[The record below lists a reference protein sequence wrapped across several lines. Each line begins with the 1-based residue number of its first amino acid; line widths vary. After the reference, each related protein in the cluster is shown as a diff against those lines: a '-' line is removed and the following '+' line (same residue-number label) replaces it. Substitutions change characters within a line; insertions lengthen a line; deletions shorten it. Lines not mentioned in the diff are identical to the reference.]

1 MSAYAFFLLLLLT
14 DSSHHWFYRK
24 LDVRTGENGY
34 FKFQIQHGIGF
45 YLFYAVLL
53 LTSFFCFYL
62 AWKYYQNTKDNIGQ
76 MRKKRAH
83 ILLQVSLLPLMI
95 AILYLFEGK
104 SIYSPVCIGIGLS
117 ALLLIHALNHF
128 NYMEVIQNA
137 KALVADNMDLGLLIF
152 DTEEHFLEANQF
164 MEKHFPEVWETPDF
178 VKECEEFRDVMT
190 GKRSKILWKGRN
202 YNCQKSEVRTQS
214 GVLIGYA
221 LTVYDITDLEEYSH
235 QLEILK
241 EEAEKANAQKTKFLT
256 NVTHEIRTPM
266 NGIMGML
273 RLAKEKMEPQ
283 APPMQYLDKTEELA
297 GHLLALI
304 NDILDMSRI
313 EAGKVELEHKPFSLN
328 RMRERLYDMFAKNLE
343 ARNIR
348 YAVNFEDITVDYVVG
363 DELRLDQVI
372 INFLSNAV
380 KFTSEGEIIVT
391 FRQMMIQEQTLD
403 LMISVRDTGIGMDP
417 SYVQRIF
424 RPFDQE
430 HSDTVKKYGG
440 TGLGM
445 AITDQIVKLMG
456 GEIVIH
462 TAPGKGTDFSVF
474 LHLPIAD
481 EASIQEAAK
490 IEERQE
496 EEVSGE
502 SVFYGR
508 RILLAEDNEI
518 NAMVAEEILGG
529 FGAQVD
535 VAENG
540 QLAVQMFEEKP
551 ENYYDF
557 ILMDIQMPV
566 MDGREATET
575 IRQLNRPDAQTVL
588 IFGLSADAFVEDE
601 RKSIACGMNG
611 HYAKPIDFEALQRNI
626 GSFLNVQK
634 K

>member
-1 MSAYAFFLLLLLT
+1 
-14 DSSHHWFYRK
+14 
-24 LDVRTGENGY
+24 
-34 FKFQIQHGIGF
+34 
-45 YLFYAVLL
+45 
-53 LTSFFCFYL
+53 
-62 AWKYYQNTKDNIGQ
+62 
-76 MRKKRAH
+76 
-83 ILLQVSLLPLMI
+83 
-95 AILYLFEGK
+95 
-104 SIYSPVCIGIGLS
+104 
-117 ALLLIHALNHF
+117 
-128 NYMEVIQNA
+128 
-137 KALVADNMDLGLLIF
+137 
-152 DTEEHFLEANQF
+152 
-164 MEKHFPEVWETPDF
+164 
-178 VKECEEFRDVMT
+178 
-190 GKRSKILWKGRN
+190 
-202 YNCQKSEVRTQS
+202 
-214 GVLIGYA
+214 
-221 LTVYDITDLEEYSH
+221 
-235 QLEILK
+235 
-241 EEAEKANAQKTKFLT
+241 
-256 NVTHEIRTPM
+256 M

-566 MDGREATET
+566 MYGREATET

>member
-1 MSAYAFFLLLLLT
+1 MVTGIAGVLTVIGEHFWLVVIACIEVAVAFILLGTAY
-14 DSSHHWFYRK
+14 K
-24 LDVRTGENGY
+24 
-34 FKFQIQHGIGF
+34 
-45 YLFYAVLL
+45 
-53 LTSFFCFYL
+53 
-62 AWKYYQNTKDNIGQ
+62 
-76 MRKKRAH
+76 RKKYRNDRSGGAQ
-83 ILLQVSLLPLMI
+83 I
-95 AILYLFEGK
+95 EG
-104 SIYSPVCIGIGLS
+104 V
-117 ALLLIHALNHF
+117 
-128 NYMEVIQNA
+128 ER
-137 KALVADNMDLGLLIF
+137 D
-152 DTEEHFLEANQF
+152 FLEACNDWRNEACIMVRREDLLPVYATDSFYDMLGLNLRMLQEDIRNIGLN
-164 MEKHFPEVWETPDF
+164 MADPEDEKRLWKKYEQWDGKEPLEES
-178 VKECEEFRDVMT
+178 VKWNT
-190 GKRSKILWKGRN
+190 GKWLLLGFRRTEDGVYDLMSVYEITQLHEKILQYEDR
-202 YNCQKSEVRTQS
+202 
-214 GVLIGYA
+214 LDA
-221 LTVYDITDLEEYSH
+221 A
-235 QLEILK
+235 
-241 EEAEKANAQKTKFLT
+241 EEASQSKTSFLYRMS
-256 NVTHEIRTPM
+256 HEIRTPM

-462 TAPGKGTDFSVF
+462 TASGKGTDFSVF

-540 QLAVQMFEEKP
+540 QLALQMFED
-551 ENYYDF
+551 YHAITF
-557 ILMDIQMPV
+557 
-566 MDGREATET
+566 
-575 IRQLNRPDAQTVL
+575 
-588 IFGLSADAFVEDE
+588 S
-601 RKSIACGMNG
+601 
-611 HYAKPIDFEALQRNI
+611 
-626 GSFLNVQK
+626 
-634 K
+634 

>member
-1 MSAYAFFLLLLLT
+1 
-14 DSSHHWFYRK
+14 
-24 LDVRTGENGY
+24 
-34 FKFQIQHGIGF
+34 
-45 YLFYAVLL
+45 
-53 LTSFFCFYL
+53 
-62 AWKYYQNTKDNIGQ
+62 
-76 MRKKRAH
+76 
-83 ILLQVSLLPLMI
+83 
-95 AILYLFEGK
+95 
-104 SIYSPVCIGIGLS
+104 
-117 ALLLIHALNHF
+117 
-128 NYMEVIQNA
+128 
-137 KALVADNMDLGLLIF
+137 
-152 DTEEHFLEANQF
+152 
-164 MEKHFPEVWETPDF
+164 
-178 VKECEEFRDVMT
+178 
-190 GKRSKILWKGRN
+190 
-202 YNCQKSEVRTQS
+202 
-214 GVLIGYA
+214 
-221 LTVYDITDLEEYSH
+221 
-235 QLEILK
+235 
-241 EEAEKANAQKTKFLT
+241 
-256 NVTHEIRTPM
+256 M

-462 TAPGKGTDFSVF
+462 TASGKGTDFSVF

-529 FGAQVD
+529 FGAQVCGRKWSTCGTD
-535 VAENG
+535 V
-540 QLAVQMFEEKP
+540 
-551 ENYYDF
+551 
-557 ILMDIQMPV
+557 
-566 MDGREATET
+566 
-575 IRQLNRPDAQTVL
+575 
-588 IFGLSADAFVEDE
+588 
-601 RKSIACGMNG
+601 
-611 HYAKPIDFEALQRNI
+611 
-626 GSFLNVQK
+626 
-634 K
+634 

>member
-1 MSAYAFFLLLLLT
+1 
-14 DSSHHWFYRK
+14 
-24 LDVRTGENGY
+24 
-34 FKFQIQHGIGF
+34 
-45 YLFYAVLL
+45 
-53 LTSFFCFYL
+53 
-62 AWKYYQNTKDNIGQ
+62 

>member
-1 MSAYAFFLLLLLT
+1 MVTGVAGMLTVIGEHFWLVVIACIEVAVAFILL
-14 DSSHHWFYRK
+14 DAAHK
-24 LDVRTGENGY
+24 
-34 FKFQIQHGIGF
+34 
-45 YLFYAVLL
+45 
-53 LTSFFCFYL
+53 
-62 AWKYYQNTKDNIGQ
+62 
-76 MRKKRAH
+76 RKKDRNNRSGGT
-83 ILLQVSLLPLMI
+83 Q
-95 AILYLFEGK
+95 
-104 SIYSPVCIGIGLS
+104 IGG
-117 ALLLIHALNHF
+117 A
-128 NYMEVIQNA
+128 ER
-137 KALVADNMDLGLLIF
+137 D
-152 DTEEHFLEANQF
+152 FLEACNDWKDEACIMVRREDLLPVYATDSFYDMLGMNLRTLQEDIRNIGLNMADPEDEKRIWKHYQQWDGKKVL
-164 MEKHFPEVWETPDF
+164 MES
-178 VKECEEFRDVMT
+178 VKWNT
-190 GKRSKILWKGRN
+190 GKWMLLGFRRTEDEVYDLMSVYEVTQLHEKILQYEERLDAAEEE
-202 YNCQKSEVRTQS
+202 SQS
-214 GVLIGYA
+214 
-221 LTVYDITDLEEYSH
+221 
-235 QLEILK
+235 
-241 EEAEKANAQKTKFLT
+241 KTSFLYRMS
-256 NVTHEIRTPM
+256 HEIRTPM

-283 APPMQYLDKTEELA
+283 AASMQYLDKTEELA

-313 EAGKVELEHKPFSLN
+313 EAGKVELENRPFSLN
-328 RMRERLYDMFAKNLE
+328 RMRERLYNMFAKNLE

-348 YAVNFEDITVDYVVG
+348 YAVNFEDVTVDYVVG
-363 DELRLDQVI
+363 DELRMDQVV

-380 KFTSEGEIIVT
+380 KFISEGEIVVT
-391 FRQMMIQEQTLD
+391 FRQMMIRDNMLD
-403 LMISVRDTGIGMDP
+403 LMIRVRDTGIGMDP
-417 SYVQRIF
+417 AYVHRIF

-430 HSDTVKKYGG
+430 HSDTAKKYGG

-445 AITDQIVKLMG
+445 AITDQIIKLMG

-462 TAPGKGTDFSVF
+462 TAPGKGTEFSVF

-481 EASIQEAAK
+481 EASILEVQNA
-490 IEERQE
+490 E
-496 EEVSGE
+496 EETEPKESGE

-535 VAENG
+535 VVENG

-566 MDGREATET
+566 MDGRKATET
-575 IRQLNRPDAQTVL
+575 IRLLDRPDAQTVL

-626 GSFLNVQK
+626 GSFLNAE
-634 K
+634 

>member
-1 MSAYAFFLLLLLT
+1 MVTGIAGVLTVIGEHFWLVVIACIEVAVAFILLGTAY
-14 DSSHHWFYRK
+14 K
-24 LDVRTGENGY
+24 
-34 FKFQIQHGIGF
+34 
-45 YLFYAVLL
+45 
-53 LTSFFCFYL
+53 
-62 AWKYYQNTKDNIGQ
+62 
-76 MRKKRAH
+76 RKKYRNDRSGGAQ
-83 ILLQVSLLPLMI
+83 I
-95 AILYLFEGK
+95 EG
-104 SIYSPVCIGIGLS
+104 V
-117 ALLLIHALNHF
+117 
-128 NYMEVIQNA
+128 ER
-137 KALVADNMDLGLLIF
+137 D
-152 DTEEHFLEANQF
+152 FLEACNDWRNEACIMVRREDLLPVYATDSFYDMLGLNLRMLQEDIRNIGLN
-164 MEKHFPEVWETPDF
+164 MADPEDEKRLWKKYEQWDGKEPLEES
-178 VKECEEFRDVMT
+178 VKWNT
-190 GKRSKILWKGRN
+190 GKWLLLGFRRTEDGVYDLMSVYEITQLHEKILQYEDR
-202 YNCQKSEVRTQS
+202 
-214 GVLIGYA
+214 LDA
-221 LTVYDITDLEEYSH
+221 A
-235 QLEILK
+235 
-241 EEAEKANAQKTKFLT
+241 EEASQSKTSFLYRMS
-256 NVTHEIRTPM
+256 HEIRTPM

-297 GHLLALI
+297 GYLLALI

-403 LMISVRDTGIGMDP
+403 LMISVRDTGIGMGP
-417 SYVQRIF
+417 SYVQLIC
-424 RPFDQE
+424 RPSDEE
-430 HSDTVKKYGG
+430 HSDTVKKHGG

-462 TAPGKGTDFSVF
+462 TASGKGTDFSVF

>member
-1 MSAYAFFLLLLLT
+1 MVTGIAGVLTVIGEHFWLVVIACIEVAVAFILLGTAY
-14 DSSHHWFYRK
+14 K
-24 LDVRTGENGY
+24 
-34 FKFQIQHGIGF
+34 
-45 YLFYAVLL
+45 
-53 LTSFFCFYL
+53 
-62 AWKYYQNTKDNIGQ
+62 
-76 MRKKRAH
+76 RKKYRNDRSGGAQ
-83 ILLQVSLLPLMI
+83 I
-95 AILYLFEGK
+95 EG
-104 SIYSPVCIGIGLS
+104 V
-117 ALLLIHALNHF
+117 
-128 NYMEVIQNA
+128 ER
-137 KALVADNMDLGLLIF
+137 D
-152 DTEEHFLEANQF
+152 FLEACNDWRNEACIMVRREDLLPVYATDSFYDMLGLNLRMLQEDIRNIGLN
-164 MEKHFPEVWETPDF
+164 MADPEDEKRLWKKYEQWDGKEPLEES
-178 VKECEEFRDVMT
+178 VKWNT
-190 GKRSKILWKGRN
+190 GKWLLLGFRRTEDGVYDLMSVYEITQLHEKILQYEDR
-202 YNCQKSEVRTQS
+202 
-214 GVLIGYA
+214 LDA
-221 LTVYDITDLEEYSH
+221 A
-235 QLEILK
+235 
-241 EEAEKANAQKTKFLT
+241 EEASQSKTSFLYRMS
-256 NVTHEIRTPM
+256 HEIRTPM

-391 FRQMMIQEQTLD
+391 FRQMMIR
-403 LMISVRDTGIGMDP
+403 VRDTGIGMDP

-490 IEERQE
+490 IEECQE

>member
-1 MSAYAFFLLLLLT
+1 MVTGIADVLTVIGEHFWLVVIACIEVAVAFILLGTAY
-14 DSSHHWFYRK
+14 K
-24 LDVRTGENGY
+24 
-34 FKFQIQHGIGF
+34 
-45 YLFYAVLL
+45 
-53 LTSFFCFYL
+53 
-62 AWKYYQNTKDNIGQ
+62 
-76 MRKKRAH
+76 RKKYRNDRSGGAQ
-83 ILLQVSLLPLMI
+83 I
-95 AILYLFEGK
+95 EG
-104 SIYSPVCIGIGLS
+104 V
-117 ALLLIHALNHF
+117 
-128 NYMEVIQNA
+128 ER
-137 KALVADNMDLGLLIF
+137 D
-152 DTEEHFLEANQF
+152 FLEACNDWRNEACIMVRREDLLPVYATDSFYDMLGLNLRMLQEDIRNIGLN
-164 MEKHFPEVWETPDF
+164 MADPEDEKRLWKKYEQWDGKEPLEES
-178 VKECEEFRDVMT
+178 VKWNT
-190 GKRSKILWKGRN
+190 GKWLLLGFRRTEDGVYDLMSVYEITQLHEKILQYEDR
-202 YNCQKSEVRTQS
+202 
-214 GVLIGYA
+214 LDA
-221 LTVYDITDLEEYSH
+221 A
-235 QLEILK
+235 
-241 EEAEKANAQKTKFLT
+241 EEASQSKTSFLYRMS
-256 NVTHEIRTPM
+256 HEIRTPM

-283 APPMQYLDKTEELA
+283 APPMQYLDKTEEMA

-462 TAPGKGTDFSVF
+462 TASGKGTDFSVF

-551 ENYYDF
+551 ENYYD
-557 ILMDIQMPV
+557 LRRMDIQMPV

-575 IRQLNRPDAQTVL
+575 IRQLNRSDAQTVL